1 MMPKIEHIIG
11 EGPELAESQRLVLE
25 VLEKH
30 PDYLFGMNL
39 DDLGDLLA
47 WLTTPESAE
56 PPKMYRGAL
65 SYSMGTMKWA
75 ISTLHAR
82 RKIGSIK
89 LHRKTYYGSHE
100 AIRKASE
107 LESIQE
113 L

>member
-1 MMPKIEHIIG
+1 MPKVEPIVG
-11 EGPELAESQRLVLE
+11 EGPELAESQRQVLE

-30 PDYLFGMNL
+30 PDYLFGMNSE
-39 DDLGDLLA
+39 DLGDLLA
-47 WLTTPESAE
+47 WLGTPETAE
-56 PPKMYRGAL
+56 PPKMYPSGV
-65 SYSMGTMKWA
+65 YTIGTMKWA

-100 AIRKASE
+100 AIRKAGE
-107 LESIQE
+107 LASSQE